1 MLWCWRISFGLKAI
15 RVSTL
20 LFTNQRENKWEL
32 MNEVLNSKDRWEGA
46 CVIDDVLYYHDPSGE
61 KAFSRWSVVNGLEEF
76 LAAEVTDQSMWS
88 RVVKCGE
95 KKLALFF
102 PKKRDGN
109 EVICCAE
116 IALEWPQGGGEIWGK
131 VLSCDVV
138 LEDGRFVMVKCVSV
152 TV

>member
-1 MLWCWRISFGLKAI
+1 
-15 RVSTL
+15 
-20 LFTNQRENKWEL
+20 
-32 MNEVLNSKDRWEGA
+32 
-46 CVIDDVLYYHDPSGE
+46 
-61 KAFSRWSVVNGLEEF
+61 
-76 LAAEVTDQSMWS
+76 MWS

-116 IALEWPQGGGEIWGK
+116 IALEWRQSGGEIWGK

-138 LEDGRFVMVKCVSV
+138 LDDGRYVMVKCVSV